1 MREMYLVNGIPLRC
15 GHCRGS
21 FFRRRSAQ
29 LNTPGMTFFD
39 LEWLNKSAEDF
50 VCTKCQHLEWF
61 LDPKVEDE
69 PIDGPPD
76 RRRGT

>member
-1 MREMYLVNGIPLRC
+1 
-15 GHCRGS
+15 
-21 FFRRRSAQ
+21 
-29 LNTPGMTFFD
+29 MTFFD